1 MQKVQIDLELFIDI
15 CDFFFSE
22 TAPEDYKA
30 YKATEIKE
38 KLSEKIDK
46 IITREI
52 FSRYKRLPTGTE
64 REAAR
69 QEYLER
75 KGILQSFRT
84 DIEKP
89 M

>member
-22 TAPEDYKA
+22 TAPED

-89 M
+89 I